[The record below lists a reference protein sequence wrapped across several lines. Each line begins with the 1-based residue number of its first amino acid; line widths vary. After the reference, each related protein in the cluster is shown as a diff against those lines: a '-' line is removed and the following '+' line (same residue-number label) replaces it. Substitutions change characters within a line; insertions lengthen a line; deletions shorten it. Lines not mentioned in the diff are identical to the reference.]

1 MSDLRV
7 TNLRGR
13 TVGSVPTLPDGAV
26 VGTAITMY
34 ASSGIVSATA
44 FYGDGSGL
52 IGVASTDN
60 IVTGTAA
67 TFNNTVNIN
76 ATLDVTGHAETDT
89 LRVSGV
95 STFQGNVDLLDDDR
109 LRFGD
114 ANDFYIMHDSNDNIT
129 KIKEDGGTLRISAN
143 EIQLQ
148 HNDVGIATITNHGI
162 QVSGIVSTTN
172 LQVSGMVTATSG
184 LRIPGGTGVSNRIEL
199 GNSQELTVQY
209 NTSST
214 RGLISAA
221 SNAIDIQATT
231 IKLLPNAGENGVI
244 VNQNG
249 SVDLYHDNAK
259 KFETTDTGA
268 VVTGILTATTIKKSG
283 GTSTQYLMAD
293 GTTTEGDSVSKG
305 YIAGLSAF
313 LN

>member
-76 ATLDVTGHAETDT
+76 ATLETNT

-95 STFQGNVDLLDDDR
+95 STFQDNVDLLDDDR

-162 QVSGIVSTTN
+162 QVSGIVSTT
-172 LQVSGMVTATSG
+172 S

-209 NTSST
+209 NTSTT

-283 GTSTQYLMAD
+283 GTSAQYLMAD